1 MATLILIQDDHA
13 GVRFV
18 IEKTKFLIGRG
29 PDNDISLDDEL
40 VSKCHAIIEVIV
52 SDDGKQKV
60 EYFLHDQD
68 STNFSFVNEERVSI
82 RRLSDNDIIRI
93 GKSNFKFIDDQRD
106 NLDVTTK
113 LQKTWIPGIFVTRKG
128 DKPGKKKKNKKK

>member
-18 IEKTKFLIGRG
+18 IEKAKFLIGRG
-29 PDNDISLDDEL
+29 SDNDISLDDEL
-40 VSKCHAIIEVIV
+40 VSKCHAIIEVIIR
-52 SDDGKQKV
+52 DDDKNTV

-68 STNFSFVNEERVSI
+68 STNYSFVNEERVSI
-82 RRLSDNDIIRI
+82 RRLTDKDIIRI

-113 LQKTWIPGIFVTRKG
+113 LQKTWIPGVFVTRKG
-128 DKPGKKKKNKKK
+128 DKKTKKK

>member
-29 PDNDISLDDEL
+29 ADNDISLDDEL

-52 SDDGKQKV
+52 RDTDKKV

-68 STNFSFVNEERVSI
+68 STNYSFVNEERVSI
-82 RRLSDNDIIRI
+82 RRLSDKDIIRI

-113 LQKTWIPGIFVTRKG
+113 LQKTWIPGVFVTK
-128 DKPGKKKKNKKK
+128 KGKKK

>member
-18 IEKTKFLIGRG
+18 IEKTIFLIGRG
-29 PDNDISLDDEL
+29 ADNDISLDDEL
-40 VSKCHAIIEVIV
+40 VSKCHAVIEVIV
-52 SDDGKQKV
+52 SDDIKKKV

-82 RRLSDNDIIRI
+82 RRLSDKDIIRI
-93 GKSNFKFIDDQRD
+93 GKSNFKFIDDQRE

-113 LQKTWIPGIFVTRKG
+113 LQKTWIPGVYVTK
-128 DKPGKKKKNKKK
+128 KGKKKKTK

>member
-1 MATLILIQDDHA
+1 MATLILMQDDHA

-18 IEKTKFLIGRG
+18 IEKIKFTIGRG
-29 PDNDISLDDEL
+29 ADNDISLDDEL

-52 SDDGKQKV
+52 SDDDEKKV

-82 RRLSDNDIIRI
+82 RRLSDKDIIRI

-113 LQKTWIPGIFVTRKG
+113 LQKTWIPGVYVTK
-128 DKPGKKKKNKKK
+128 KGKKKKAKKKK